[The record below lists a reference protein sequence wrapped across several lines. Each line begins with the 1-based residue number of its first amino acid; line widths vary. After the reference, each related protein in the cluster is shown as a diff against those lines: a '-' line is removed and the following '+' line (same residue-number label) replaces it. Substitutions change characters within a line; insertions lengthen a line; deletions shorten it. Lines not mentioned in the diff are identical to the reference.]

1 MSTAFATIHA
11 EPLTIPQSAASPDS
25 AASPESA
32 TGAAGGAL
40 VLQPAIMV
48 IFGATGDL
56 TARKLMPAL
65 FALDQGGYLPADM
78 AIVGVGR
85 RDKTDE
91 QFRDDVGQALGKF
104 RPDAKAGSEVVGRFL
119 GRIGYHRADFTAPD
133 GLHGLREHVE
143 SMESERGLP
152 GNRLFYLATDP
163 EFFAPIV
170 DALAAANLVAEANGG
185 DAPASAWRRVI
196 IEKPFGRDLAS
207 AKALN
212 ADILKRLHE
221 HQIYRIDHYLGKE
234 TVQNLLAFRFGN
246 AIFEPLMNRQFVDHV
261 QITAA
266 ETVGMEG
273 RRGEFYDHAGALRDV
288 IQNHLLQILALVA
301 MEPPATMKARDISD
315 AKLKVLRQ
323 LPAWNDY
330 TLSRRVVRAQYV
342 AGQLDGKT
350 AIGFRQEQGVAP
362 DSTTET
368 FVAIRTNV
376 ESWRWSG
383 VPFLLRAGKRLARR
397 VTEVAVHFRQ
407 PPLRMFRTVECE
419 GDVCDLAAARP
430 NVLSFR
436 IQPNE
441 GIHLVFSTKR
451 PGMNVDLQAMQMDF
465 CYDRSFSKT
474 LPEAYERL
482 LLDALRGD
490 RTLYTNADEVEAA
503 WEFATP
509 ILDAWRAAGS
519 AGLATYVPGS
529 WGPKEAD
536 RLTDGCNAAWRAP

>member
-1 MSTAFATIHA
+1 
-11 EPLTIPQSAASPDS
+11 
-25 AASPESA
+25 
-32 TGAAGGAL
+32 
-40 VLQPAIMV
+40 
-48 IFGATGDL
+48 
-56 TARKLMPAL
+56 MPAL
-65 FALDQGGYLPADM
+65 FGLDQGRYLPPNLL
-78 AIVGVGR
+78 IVGVGR
-85 RDKTDE
+85 RAKTDE
-91 QFRDDVGQALGKF
+91 QFRADVQQALLKF
-104 RPDAKAGSEVVGRFL
+104 RPDAAAQPNVVQQFL
-119 GRIGYHRADFTAPD
+119 ARIGYHRADFTEAD
-133 GLHGLREHVE
+133 GLHGLRTHVE
-143 SMESERGLP
+143 SLEREHNLP

-170 DALAAANLVAEANGG
+170 DALSRADLVAESTVLSSPAGRTRQDGRGAGG
-185 DAPASAWRRVI
+185 EGWRRAI
-196 IEKPFGRDLAS
+196 IEKPFGHDLAS
-207 AKALN
+207 ARALN
-212 ADILKRLHE
+212 AEILKRLHE

-273 RRGEFYDHAGALRDV
+273 RRGAFYDRAGALRDV

-301 MEPPATMKARDISD
+301 MEPPATMKSRDISD

-323 LPAWNDY
+323 LPAWTDHQV
-330 TLSRRVVRAQYV
+330 SRRVVRAQYM
-342 AGQLDGKT
+342 AGQLDGQA
-350 AIGFRQEQGVAP
+350 AIGFRQEEGVAA

-368 FVAIRTNV
+368 YVAIRTSV

-383 VPFLLRAGKRLARR
+383 VPFLLRAGKQMARR
-397 VTEVAVHFRQ
+397 VTEVAIHFRQ
-407 PPLRMFRTVECE
+407 PPLSLFRTVECE

-465 CYDRSFSKT
+465 CYDRSFSKA

-490 RTLYTNADEVEAA
+490 RTLFMNADEVEAA

-509 ILDAWRAAGS
+509 ILAAWREAG
-519 AGLATYVPGS
+519 ADGLASYAPGS

-536 RLTDGCNAAWRAP
+536 RLTEGCNAGWRQP

>member
-1 MSTAFATIHA
+1 L
-11 EPLTIPQSAASPDS
+11 E
-25 AASPESA
+25 
-32 TGAAGGAL
+32 
-40 VLQPAIMV
+40 PAIVV

-65 FALDQGGYLPADM
+65 FGLDQGRYLPPELL
-78 AIVGVGR
+78 IVGIGR
-85 RDKTDE
+85 RAKTDE
-91 QFRDDVGQALGKF
+91 QFRADVQQSLMKF
-104 RPDAKAGSEVVGRFL
+104 RADAAAQPDVVQRFL
-119 GRIGYHRADFTAPD
+119 ARIGYHRADFTEAD
-133 GLHGLREHVE
+133 GLHGLRDHVE
-143 SMESERGLP
+143 SLEREHNLP

-170 DALAAANLVAEANGG
+170 TALSAANLSAEDDG
-185 DAPASAWRRVI
+185 SVWRRVI
-196 IEKPFGRDLAS
+196 VEKPFGHDLVS
-207 AKALN
+207 ARTLN
-212 ADILKRLHE
+212 AEILHRLHE
-221 HQIYRIDHYLGKE
+221 QQIYRIDHYLGKE

-273 RRGEFYDHAGALRDV
+273 RRGAFYDHAGALRDV
-288 IQNHLLQILALVA
+288 VQNHLLQILALVA
-301 MEPPATMKARDISD
+301 MEPPATMRSRDISD

-323 LPAWNDY
+323 LPAWTDHQV
-330 TLSRRVVRAQYV
+330 SHRVVRAQYH
-342 AGQLDGKT
+342 AGQLDGQM
-350 AIGFRQEQGVAP
+350 AAGYRQEEGVSA

-368 FVAIRTNV
+368 YVALRTNV

-383 VPFLLRAGKRLARR
+383 VPFLLRTGKRLARR
-397 VTEVAVHFRQ
+397 VTEVAIHFRQ

-430 NVLSFR
+430 NVLCFR

-465 CYDRSFSKT
+465 VYDRSFSKA

-490 RTLYTNADEVEAA
+490 RTLFMNADEVESA
-503 WEFATP
+503 WDFVTP
-509 ILDAWRAAGS
+509 ILAAWRDAGS
-519 AGLATYVPGS
+519 GGLATYAPGS
-529 WGPKEAD
+529 WGPPEAE
-536 RLTDGCNAAWRAP
+536 RLTEGCNAAWRQP

>member
-1 MSTAFATIHA
+1 MWASADGTRPTTSSAPDVQKALAKFAPEA
-11 EPLTIPQSAASPDS
+11 SA
-25 AASPESA
+25 
-32 TGAAGGAL
+32 
-40 VLQPAIMV
+40 Q
-48 IFGATGDL
+48 
-56 TARKLMPAL
+56 
-65 FALDQGGYLPADM
+65 AD
-78 AIVGVGR
+78 
-85 RDKTDE
+85 
-91 QFRDDVGQALGKF
+91 
-104 RPDAKAGSEVVGRFL
+104 VVARFL
-119 GRIGYHRADFTAPD
+119 ARIAYHSGNFNQPG
-133 GLHGLREHVE
+133 GLQSLRGHVE
-143 SMESERGLP
+143 SLERERGLP

-170 DALAAANLVAEANGG
+170 DSLSQAGLVAEANGSG
-185 DAPASAWRRVI
+185 WRRVI
-196 IEKPFGRDLAS
+196 IEKPFGHDLTS

-273 RRGEFYDHAGALRDV
+273 RRGEFYDHAGTLRDV

-315 AKLKVLRQ
+315 TKLKVLRQ
-323 LPAWNDY
+323 LPPWTDY
-330 TLSRRVVRAQYV
+330 TISRRVVRAQYL
-342 AGQLDGKT
+342 AGQLDGEK
-350 AIGFRQEQGVAP
+350 AIGYHQEEGVAP

-383 VPFLLRAGKRLARR
+383 VPFLLRAGKRMARR
-397 VTEVAVHFRQ
+397 VTEVAIHFRQ
-407 PPLRMFRTVECE
+407 PPLSLFRTVECE

-490 RTLYTNADEVEAA
+490 RTLFMNADEVEAA

-509 ILDAWRAAGS
+509 LLTAWKEAG
-519 AGLATYVPGS
+519 ATGLTTYAPGG

-536 RLTDGCNAAWRAP
+536 RLTDGCNAPWRQP